1 MRFTT
6 IAWKNLRRRPTRTV
20 LTIVGLSVAVAA
32 VVALV
37 GIADGFERSY
47 IDLFKKRGV
56 ELIVQ
61 RANPGNDNLDRMLDP
76 SIKAKLEKLHG
87 AREVF
92 PGLMDVVA
100 LEEYGLPAVFVVGWE
115 PGSRLMNRLTI
126 TAGRTLRPGDRSKA
140 IIGSV
145 LAANV
150 SKKPGDKLTLHSEPV
165 EIVGIYDGHDVFEN
179 GGLFM
184 PLVDLQRLM
193 DTKQVTA
200 FSISVEHPDDP
211 DEVPAVQ
218 RRIQTMDPHLLATPV
233 ADFVQNIQQIRMARG
248 VAWAVSAIAL
258 VIGAIGMLNTMV
270 MSVAER
276 IREIGTLRAIG
287 WTKRRVMRV
296 IFFES
301 VLLSVG
307 GAALGTLAAMGLTK
321 YLSNFRLT
329 SGYIEGEIAPA
340 VLLQGLLVA
349 ILVGVGGA
357 AYPAF
362 WGASQP
368 PIEALRRK

>member
-1 MRFTT
+1 
-6 IAWKNLRRRPTRTV
+6 
-20 LTIVGLSVAVAA
+20 
-32 VVALV
+32 
-37 GIADGFERSY
+37 
-47 IDLFKKRGV
+47 
-56 ELIVQ
+56 
-61 RANPGNDNLDRMLDP
+61 MLDP
-76 SIKAKLEKLHG
+76 SVKAKLQKIHG
-87 AREVF
+87 VREVF

-126 TAGRTLRPGDRSKA
+126 TAGRTLNKGDRSKA

-145 LAANV
+145 LAANIN
-150 SKKPGDKLTLHSEPV
+150 KKPGDKLTLHSEPV
-165 EIVGIYDGHDVFEN
+165 EIVGVYDGHDVFEN

-184 PLVDLQRLM
+184 PLDDLQRLM

-200 FSISVEHPDDP
+200 FSISVEHPDEP
-211 DEVPAVQ
+211 GEVPAVQ
-218 RRIQTMDPHLLATPV
+218 QRIQAMDPNLLATPV

-307 GAALGTLAAMGLTK
+307 GALLGTLAAIGLTK

-329 SGYIEGEIAPA
+329 SGYIKGKLPRSCSCKGCWWRCLSVSAGPRIRPS
-340 VLLQGLLVA
+340 GC
-349 ILVGVGGA
+349 
-357 AYPAF
+357 
-362 WGASQP
+362 
-368 PIEALRRK
+368 

>member
-1 MRFTT
+1 MAR
-6 IAWKNLRRRPTRTV
+6 
-20 LTIVGLSVAVAA
+20 AVA
-32 VVALV
+32 
-37 GIADGFERSY
+37 G
-47 IDLFKKRGV
+47 
-56 ELIVQ
+56 
-61 RANPGNDNLDRMLDP
+61 
-76 SIKAKLEKLHG
+76 
-87 AREVF
+87 
-92 PGLMDVVA
+92 
-100 LEEYGLPAVFVVGWE
+100 
-115 PGSRLMNRLTI
+115 
-126 TAGRTLRPGDRSKA
+126 
-140 IIGSV
+140 
-145 LAANV
+145 
-150 SKKPGDKLTLHSEPV
+150 
-165 EIVGIYDGHDVFEN
+165 
-179 GGLFM
+179 
-184 PLVDLQRLM
+184 
-193 DTKQVTA
+193 
-200 FSISVEHPDDP
+200 
-211 DEVPAVQ
+211 
-218 RRIQTMDPHLLATPV
+218 
-233 ADFVQNIQQIRMARG
+233 
-248 VAWAVSAIAL
+248 AVSAIAL

-349 ILVGVGGA
+349 ILVCVGGA

>member
-1 MRFTT
+1 
-6 IAWKNLRRRPTRTV
+6 
-20 LTIVGLSVAVAA
+20 
-32 VVALV
+32 
-37 GIADGFERSY
+37 
-47 IDLFKKRGV
+47 
-56 ELIVQ
+56 LIVQ
-61 RANPGNDNLDRMLDP
+61 KANPGNDNLDRMLDP
-76 SIKAKLEKLHG
+76 SVKEKLQKIHG
-87 AREVF
+87 VREVF

-126 TAGRTLRPGDRSKA
+126 TAGRTLRKSDRGKA

-145 LAANV
+145 LAANI

-184 PLVDLQRLM
+184 PLDELQRLM

-211 DEVPAVQ
+211 AEVPAVQ
-218 RRIQTMDPHLLATPV
+218 QRIQAMDTNLLATPV
-233 ADFVQNIQQIRMARG
+233 ADFVQNIQQIKMARG

-301 VLLSVG
+301 VLLSAG
-307 GAALGTLAAMGLTK
+307 GALLGTLAAIGLTK

-329 SGYIEGEIAPA
+329 SGYIEGEIAPV

-357 AYPAF
+357 AYPAI

-368 PIEALRRK
+368 PIESLRRK